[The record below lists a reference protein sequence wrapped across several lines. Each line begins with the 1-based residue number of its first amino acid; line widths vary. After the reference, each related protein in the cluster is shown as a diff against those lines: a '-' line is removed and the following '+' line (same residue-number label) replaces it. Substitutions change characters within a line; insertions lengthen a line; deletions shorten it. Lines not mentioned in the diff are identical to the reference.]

1 MVTFGRALGADPI
14 VPGFGQPR
22 VTIAPRRGIA
32 MPYFDPSADKLER
45 VGKVIGDI
53 ISAIIVVGFLA
64 IFAYQWIGR

>member
-1 MVTFGRALGADPI
+1 
-14 VPGFGQPR
+14 
-22 VTIAPRRGIA
+22 
-32 MPYFDPSADKLER
+32 MPYFDPYADKLER